1 MSIEVKDLG
10 YTYSPNTPNQKVALQ
25 DITFNV
31 QEGETVGIIGSTG
44 SGKSTL
50 IQHLNG
56 LIKISRGKAVVY
68 DVDLSVKKPDY
79 RKVRSMIGMLFQYP
93 EYQLFEDTVLKDVMF
108 APLNFGKSKQ
118 EAEALAQHAI
128 ELVGL
133 NFEEIKDKSPFELS
147 GGQKRRVA
155 IAGIIAVE
163 PAILVLDEPTAGL
176 DPVGKREMLQ
186 LMTSL
191 KQGNT
196 KIVIMIS
203 HNMEEIAEFSD
214 RILVMNDSKL
224 IMDTTPRELFSD
236 RKNLENTGLRL
247 PHCAEIRAMLVDNG
261 WDIPEVP
268 LTATELATAIA
279 KALGGNH
286 A

>member
-1 MSIEVKDLG
+1 MSIKVKDLG
-10 YTYSPNTPNQKVALQ
+10 FTYSPNSPHQKVALH
-25 DITFNV
+25 DITFDI
-31 QEGETVGIIGSTG
+31 QEGEIVGIIGSTG

-56 LIKISRGKAVVY
+56 LIKVSRGSVAVY

-79 RKVRSMIGMLFQYP
+79 RKVRSMLGMLFQYP
-93 EYQLFEDTVLKDVMF
+93 EYQLFEDTVLKDVMY
-108 APLNFGKSKQ
+108 APLNFGKSKE
-118 EAEALAQHAI
+118 EAAELAKRAI
-128 ELVGL
+128 EMVGL
-133 NFEEIKDKSPFELS
+133 NFEEIKEKSPFELS

-155 IAGIIAVE
+155 IAGIIAVQ

-176 DPVGKREMLQ
+176 DPVGKREMLE
-186 LMTSL
+186 LMASL

-214 RILVMNDSKL
+214 RILVMNDSAL
-224 IMDTTPRELFSD
+224 LADTTPRELFSD
-236 RKNLENTGLRL
+236 RKNVANTGLCL
-247 PHCAEIRAMLVDNG
+247 PHTAEIRAMLNDSGYN
-261 WDIPEVP
+261 IAEVP
-268 LTATELATAIA
+268 LTAAELAEAIA
-279 KALGGNH
+279 KAIGAKN

>member
-1 MSIEVKDLG
+1 MSIKVKDLG
-10 YTYSPNTPNQKVALQ
+10 FTYSPNTPNQKIALQ
-25 DITFNV
+25 DITFDV

-56 LIKISRGKAVVY
+56 LIKLSSGRIAVY

-108 APLNFGKSKQ
+108 APLNFGRSKE
-118 EAEALAQHAI
+118 EAEALAKYAL

-133 NFEEIKDKSPFELS
+133 NFDEIKDKSPFELS

-214 RILVMNDSKL
+214 RILVLNDSKL

-236 RKNLENTGLRL
+236 RKNLENTGLCL
-247 PHCAEIRAMLVDNG
+247 PHCAEIRAMLVAQGFDM
-261 WDIPEVP
+261 PEVP
-268 LTATELATAIA
+268 LTAIELALAID
-279 KALGGNH
+279 KAIGGNN